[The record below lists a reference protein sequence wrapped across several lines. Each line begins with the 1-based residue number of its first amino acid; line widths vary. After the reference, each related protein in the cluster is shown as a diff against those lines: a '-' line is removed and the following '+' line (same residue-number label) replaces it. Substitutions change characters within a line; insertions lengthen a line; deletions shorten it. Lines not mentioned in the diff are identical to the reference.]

1 MKVAVR
7 LDEQQSLKVDLFHLN
22 GIESYYKFMQEKNN
36 QHMLCR
42 EWCEIS
48 LTVLLVNCHDVTGR
62 IFDR

>member
-7 LDEQQSLKVDLFHLN
+7 LNEQQSLEVDLFHLN
-22 GIESYYKFMQEKNN
+22 GIESYYKFMQEKND

-42 EWCEIS
+42 EWREIS

-62 IFDR
+62 IFNR

>member
-7 LDEQQSLKVDLFHLN
+7 LDEQQSLEVDLFHLN

-42 EWCEIS
+42 EWREIS
-48 LTVLLVNCHDVTGR
+48 HWVSTATV
-62 IFDR
+62 